1 MPSYDGVIFRPPA
14 PLASVALRDPSSG
27 RTASGVPM
35 LIDSGADVTL
45 LPRPSL
51 EALGLDLDAGGQ
63 YELTAFDGTASIAR
77 AVYMHLTF
85 LRRTFRGQFLL
96 IDQECGILGRD
107 VVNHLSILLNGPAL
121 EWNEANR

>member
-1 MPSYDGVIFRPPA
+1 MPSYDGVLFRPPA

-27 RTASGVPM
+27 RIAFDVPM

-45 LPRPSL
+45 LQRPSL
-51 EALGLDLDAGGQ
+51 EVLGLNLDAGEQ
-63 YELTAFDGTASIAR
+63 YELTAFDGTTSIAR
-77 AVYMHLTF
+77 AVCVHLTF

-107 VVNHLSILLNGPAL
+107 GVSG
-121 EWNEANR
+121 